1 MAYTLPG
8 RLVFALADSTGV
20 RTSLSVPVLF
30 DPSKSGTQLAAA
42 VNTQAGLLDAV
53 TGAQILKVEAVIE
66 PTLTFTPKSPSPIP
80 GRLMENTGNVDY
92 PYGVPQRLFDSIIPA
107 IQAAVLTSSG
117 KEIDETNAAFLAYI
131 APFETPVS
139 EWEATNNGGQTFSG
153 AHVDSF
159 VSFRKHRRRRGQVS
173 RETP

>member
-8 RLVFALADSTGV
+8 RLVFALQDSSGV

-30 DPSKSGTQLAAA
+30 DPTKTGTQLAAA

-53 TGAQILKVEAVIE
+53 TAAKILRVEAVIE
-66 PTLTFTPKSPSPIP
+66 PALTITPKSPSPIP

-92 PYGVPQRLFDSIIPA
+92 PYGVPQRLYDSVIPA
-107 IQAAVLTSSG
+107 IQAALLTSDG
-117 KEIDETNAAFLAYI
+117 KHIDETNAAFTAYI
-131 APFETPVS
+131 APFETAPA
-139 EWEATNNGGQTFSG
+139 EWEATNNSGQSFSA